1 MLMIVFHYILLSK
14 KMNAI
19 SLININIKIIKIN
32 LLRIILDFE
41 LNQELKGDGKRRK
54 RKVIYYFHQKINQ
67 NNQNKNNFK

>member
-1 MLMIVFHYILLSK
+1 
-14 KMNAI
+14 MNAI

-41 LNQELKGDGKRRK
+41 FNQDLQGDGKRRK
-54 RKVIYYFHQKINQ
+54 RKVIYYFNQKINQ